1 MAKENFDS
9 YLDILC
15 VCLEKCMV
23 GGIKNSVW
31 GNIILWEAAL
41 AHRVVKDRFPFWLEV
56 HLFGGL
62 LFVVSR
68 VKSASLTSPLSGP
81 SQASL

>member
-1 MAKENFDS
+1 
-9 YLDILC
+9 
-15 VCLEKCMV
+15 MV
-23 GGIKNSVW
+23 GGINNSIW
-31 GNIILWEAAL
+31 GNIILWEATL
-41 AHRVVKDRFPFWLEV
+41 AHRVVKDRFPFWLDI

-68 VKSASLTSPLSGP
+68 VKSASLTSAVSGP

>member
-1 MAKENFDS
+1 
-9 YLDILC
+9 
-15 VCLEKCMV
+15 MV
-23 GGIKNSVW
+23 GGMNNSIW

-41 AHRVVKDRFPFWLEV
+41 AHRAVKDRFPFWLDI

-68 VKSASLTSPLSGP
+68 VKSASLTSAVSGP